1 MNNRLVLLPFEIY
14 GRSHHGKRGSVM
26 ENRERQSGTTAE
38 ARKAYEAPRLESL
51 GSLES
56 HTQVGVRAGGGADRG
71 SS

>member
-1 MNNRLVLLPFEIY
+1 MDNQE
-14 GRSHHGKRGSVM
+14 K
-26 ENRERQSGTTAE
+26 QSGTAAK

-56 HTQVGVRAGGGADRG
+56 HTQVGVRAGGGVDRG